1 MPLKTCMT
9 GHCAEAVAPAR
20 EHATMAGCSGNR
32 LVPATM
38 RKTLKFFHTLA
49 SCGIIGA
56 ILGYAIILISAPQD
70 TPAAYADMRQTI
82 SLLCDWL
89 LFPSLAVALITGL
102 LSMAVHRP
110 FQERRWVWVKALLG
124 LSMFEATLAII
135 GSKAS
140 YAARMS
146 AQLAAGE
153 GDAGA
158 LQTALTYEWTTLGTI
173 MALSLANIV
182 LGVWRPPLK
191 MRQRNTSKA

>member
-1 MPLKTCMT
+1 
-9 GHCAEAVAPAR
+9 
-20 EHATMAGCSGNR
+20 
-32 LVPATM
+32 M
-38 RKTLKFFHTLA
+38 RKTLKFFHTFA

-56 ILGYAIILISAPQD
+56 ILGYAIVLTSAPQD

-82 SLLCDWL
+82 GLLCDWL
-89 LFPSLAVALITGL
+89 LFPSLAIALITGL

-110 FQERRWVWVKALLG
+110 FQERRWVWAKALLG

-140 YAARMS
+140 YAAKMS

-153 GDAGA
+153 GDAEA
-158 LQTALTYEWTTLGTI
+158 LQTALTYEWHTLWTI
-173 MALSLANIV
+173 LALSLANIV